1 MFRRLAIV
9 GLALVPVLAG
19 CGQQPLL
26 SVGVRQV
33 TVSPNADNTANDE
46 ISIPYSLGVPAH
58 VTITLLQPDGKT
70 IPLRDNDRAAESY
83 ALPFTG
89 VIDVPNSTDEKVLA
103 DGTYKVVFDAR
114 TSTGQTAQQTV
125 QATVKDADP
134 VPLDI
139 TNIALSNPTFSPN
152 GQGVRTDAN
161 GQQVDLDQ
169 TTINYALSKDATVDI
184 TVLDKDG
191 STTPIQAPAQEKAG
205 LQSVTWDGKGPSGI
219 AVANGV
225 YTLHISASDTS
236 GNVTD
241 RTTTVT
247 ITDSGTPEVQITS
260 ARFFPTALGIGQTL
274 NVEITVKN
282 SGDVPIK
289 TEGPPPGTVYKTT
302 DTYLGFALPG
312 SQQPQYVDTAGRWRV
327 GVRWTSSAGQYPV
340 RWGFFAD
347 DNQELQPGQQV
358 TIRGGIIPELPLPRA
373 VDFYVAIEM
382 GGIGFSSEFGQT
394 RVNVAY

>member
-1 MFRRLAIV
+1 MFRRLAIT
-9 GLALVPVLAG
+9 GLAFMPVLAA
-19 CGQQPLL
+19 CGQQVVLA
-26 SVGVRQV
+26 VGTHQV

-46 ISIPYSLGVPAH
+46 VSIPYSLSVPAH
-58 VTITLLQPDGKT
+58 VTITLVQPDGKAV
-70 IPLRDNDRAAESY
+70 PLRDNDRAAETY

-89 VIDVPNSTDEKVLA
+89 VIDVPNSTDQKVLG

-114 TSTGQTAQQTV
+114 TSTGRTSEQTV
-125 QATVKDADP
+125 QAVVKDADP

-169 TTINYALSKDATVDI
+169 TTINYALSKDASVGI
-184 TVLDKDG
+184 TVVDKDG
-191 STTPIQAPAQEKAG
+191 NTTPIQAPADEKAG
-205 LQSVTWDGKGPSGI
+205 LQSVTWNGKGPSGI
-219 AVANGV
+219 AVSNGT
-225 YTLHISASDTS
+225 YTLHISASDLS

-241 RTTTVT
+241 RTAQVTV
-247 ITDSGTPEVQITS
+247 TDSGTPEVQIMS
-260 ARFFPTALGIGQTL
+260 ARFFPTVVGIGQTL

-282 SGDVPIK
+282 TGDVPIK
-289 TEGPPPGTVYKTT
+289 TLGPPPGTVFKTT
-302 DTYLGFALPG
+302 DTYLGFAQPG
-312 SQQPQYVDTAGRWRV
+312 SQVPRYEDTAGRWRV
-327 GVRWTSSAGQYPV
+327 AVRWTSAAGQYPV

-358 TIRGGIIPELPLPRA
+358 TIHGGIVPELPLPRT
-373 VDFYVAIEM
+373 VDFYVAVEM